1 MSHKCKVYV
10 SKYDIMHMQC
20 HYHLVSLCMRY
31 KPRILGV
38 TLLHMKLKHKEQKKS
53 LIYIDVRQTSE
64 NYISLWCF
72 KKIGCKYANYC
83 LITCKKGILSL

>member
-31 KPRILGV
+31 KPRRLGV
-38 TLLHMKLKHKEQKKS
+38 TLYIQEIQYKKTQKKCF
-53 LIYIDVRQTSE
+53 IHIDMWQTSE
-64 NYISLWCF
+64 NYISLWWF
-72 KKIGCKYANYC
+72 RKIGCKYANYC
-83 LITCKKGILSL
+83 L